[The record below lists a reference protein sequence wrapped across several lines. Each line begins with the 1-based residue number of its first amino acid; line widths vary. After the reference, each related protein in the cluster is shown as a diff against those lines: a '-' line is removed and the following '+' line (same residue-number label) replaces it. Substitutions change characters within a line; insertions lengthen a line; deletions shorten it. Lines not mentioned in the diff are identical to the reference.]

1 MIMGLRKKRMAQPD
15 QKSNKS
21 MNEIRQRKKKLRD
34 DLDFL
39 ESGFENRI
47 SKVSSMIPGNLN
59 PVETIRKHPLK
70 SVGLSILL
78 GAVAGVAF
86 GSGKKKR
93 RNSEEIES
101 DSASSQ
107 GFSSMVFNELKR
119 VAAFRT
125 ASYISEM
132 LENSLAGDKES
143 YKK

>member
-1 MIMGLRKKRMAQPD
+1 
-15 QKSNKS
+15 

-34 DLDFL
+34 ELDFL

-70 SVGLSILL
+70 TVGFSILL
-78 GAVAGVAF
+78 GAVAGLAT

-93 RNSEEIES
+93 RKSEEIES

-119 VAAFRT
+119 VAAFRA

-132 LENSLAGDKES
+132 LENSLAGDKEG